1 MFYTHKSATPQLAGT
16 PIPERTLNPKGLT
29 YAEMCAAER
38 KAAGKRD
45 GVAYRSPVRL
55 ADAPERVYRAIAA
68 NPGIGRDEAAKMI
81 GVKPQVIIH
90 HGARLEAEGR
100 IVRKRNNTSE
110 PFRYYPRAAQ

>member
-1 MFYTHKSATPQLAGT
+1 MIYTHKSATPKLAGT
-16 PIPERTLNPKGLT
+16 PIPQRTLNPKGLT

-38 KAAGKRD
+38 SAAKRRD
-45 GVAYRSPVRL
+45 GAEYRGPSRL
-55 ADAPERVYRAIAA
+55 ADAPERVYRVIAE
-68 NPGIGRDEAAKMI
+68 NPGIGRDDAAKLL
-81 GVKPQVIIH
+81 GVQRQVIIH